1 MKFILFY
8 SSQECPTSINIVN
21 YMRNN
26 GILQMFYKY
35 DIWDFEL
42 DQLAT
47 INIKIC
53 PAIVIISP
61 NGYHEKH
68 EGKNAFLWIQQF
80 ITNNRRQNMSFLADS
95 NRHKYL
101 EMELMANREGTH
113 DFCKDEMQGL
123 SDGYAYLL
131 TDIPQSKSYVS
142 LGMNEQPIVTYQNND
157 KLDNNDTQKLINENI
172 RIRDFEKEQI
182 KIEMKEKQL
191 EAVYNAKIGQ

>member
-8 SSQECPTSINIVN
+8 SSEECSTSINIVN
-21 YMRNN
+21 FMRNN

-42 DQLAT
+42 GQLAT
-47 INIKIC
+47 LHIKIC
-53 PAIVIISP
+53 PAVVIISP
-61 NGYHEKH
+61 NGYNEKH
-68 EGKNAFLWIQQF
+68 EGIEAFKWLQQF
-80 ITNNRRQNMSFLADS
+80 ITNNRRQNMSSLADS

-101 EMELMANREGTH
+101 EMELMSNREGVH

-123 SDGYAYLL
+123 SDGYSYIL

-142 LGMNEQPIVTYQNND
+142 LGIDEQPIITYQNND
-157 KLDNNDTQKLINENI
+157 KLDVNETKKLVDQNT
-172 RIRDFEKEQI
+172 RIRDSEKEHI
-182 KIEMKEKQL
+182 KMEMKEKQL